1 MFLLDYI
8 RQRWQPRG
16 SVVSAGVPPQARPAT
31 IFLPAGL
38 IARHLHA
45 RADLPHDAA
54 TEAALT
60 NAISDP
66 AAIQHGARAIA
77 KNLVENEDVVA
88 ELQPLQNLIAVLLA
102 ELART
107 MYINAAQ
114 AREGAIGIRLLP
126 ETGNSDAS
134 VIDLVTQ
141 DLHGLGPGVY
151 PFDAVPE
158 NPTPGQR
165 CGFYVRV
172 VTAP

>member
-16 SVVSAGVPPQARPAT
+16 SVVNAGVPPQARPAN
-31 IFLPAGL
+31 ILLPAGL

-45 RADLPHDAA
+45 CADLPHDAL
-54 TEAALT
+54 TEARLANT
-60 NAISDP
+60 ISDP
-66 AAIQHGARAIA
+66 AKTQHGARALA
-77 KNLVENEDVVA
+77 KNLVENKGIVA

-126 ETGNSDAS
+126 EAGNSDAR
-134 VIDLVTQ
+134 VMDLVTQ

-172 VTAP
+172 VTMP

>member
-16 SVVSAGVPPQARPAT
+16 SVVSAGVPPEARPAT
-31 IFLPAGL
+31 VLLPAGL
-38 IARHLHA
+38 VARHLHA
-45 RADLPHDAA
+45 CADLPHDAA
-54 TEAALT
+54 TEAALAH
-60 NAISDP
+60 AISDP

-77 KNLVENEDVVA
+77 KSLIESGRVHP

-114 AREGAIGIRLLP
+114 AREGAIGIRLLA
-126 ETGNSDAS
+126 ETGNGDAK
-134 VIDLVTQ
+134 VMTLVTQ
-141 DLHGLGPGVY
+141 DLYGLGPGVY
-151 PFDAVPE
+151 PFGAVPG
-158 NPTPGQR
+158 NPSPGKR

>member
-16 SVVSAGVPPQARPAT
+16 SVVSAGVPPQARPT
-31 IFLPAGL
+31 TVLLPAGL

-45 RADLPHDAA
+45 CADLPHDAA
-54 TEAALT
+54 TEAALA
-60 NAISDP
+60 NAISEP

-77 KNLVENEDVVA
+77 KSLVENEGVRA

-134 VIDLVTQ
+134 VIHLVTQ

>member
-31 IFLPAGL
+31 IFLPEGL

-45 RADLPHDAA
+45 CADLPHDAA
-54 TEAALT
+54 TEAALA
-60 NAISDP
+60 NAISNP

-77 KNLVENEDVVA
+77 KNLVENEGVVA
-88 ELQPLQNLIAVLLA
+88 EPQPLQNLIAVLLA
-102 ELART
+102 ELARA

-114 AREGAIGIRLLP
+114 TREGAIGIRLVA
-126 ETGNSDAS
+126 EAENSNAN
-134 VIDLVTQ
+134 VINLVTQ

-151 PFDAVPE
+151 PFDAVPV

-165 CGFYVRV
+165 CGFHVRV